1 MPWIRSSTGNSAGDM
16 QPVSRTGPGNTIKR
30 LLHHQL
36 HMSSVQGAGQS
47 NNETVHELQGNGQIE
62 NYKNRTIK
70 NSRRCGNGFTIDGF
84 AAKVKRGNLEVQAV
98 ISTSLSMLNHM
109 NSLKEK
115 IIIYTARF
123 LLSFVQASLGATI
136 EVMTLN
142 GTEKLKIPKGTQS
155 GTIFRL
161 KGKGIPHL
169 KGFGRGDQI
178 IETVVKIPTNLNRK
192 QEELLKEFAK
202 LSGEK

>member
-1 MPWIRSSTGNSAGDM
+1 MNCKGTGRSRITKNVQLKIPAGVETGSRLRLRGEGEEGEFGGLSGDLYVFIHVE
-16 QPVSRTGPGNTIKR
+16 P
-30 LLHHQL
+30 
-36 HMSSVQGAGQS
+36 
-47 NNETVHELQGNGQIE
+47 HELFERKDNNIYCQIP
-62 NYKNRTIK
+62 I
-70 NSRRCGNGFTIDGF
+70 
-84 AAKVKRGNLEVQAV
+84 
-98 ISTSLSMLNHM
+98 
-109 NSLKEK
+109 
-115 IIIYTARF
+115 
-123 LLSFVQASLGATI
+123 SFVKASLGATI

-169 KGFGRGDQI
+169 QGYGRGDQI
-178 IETVVKIPTNLNRK
+178 IETVVKIPTNLNRR